1 MPGRL
6 PYGGR
11 IAVRRAGRYPHQEPP
26 CCIFQRH
33 RATPSFTYGMTNRCS
48 ASATSTF
55 RSSFRACRADFQSR
69 PLLHRD
75 NLRHGIEQNTGSCP
89 IRRIF
94 APRQIRYT
102 LYYYVEFRHL
112 TVFALYRM
120 EIYPAQP
127 MGGSPFRQRQR
138 FRNGELLE
146 NIL

>member
-11 IAVRRAGRYPHQEPP
+11 IAVCRAGRYPHQEPP

-33 RATPSFTYGMTNRCS
+33 RATPSFTYGMTNKCS
-48 ASATSTF
+48 ALATSTF
-55 RSSFRACRADFQSR
+55 RSSFSTTS
-69 PLLHRD
+69 LLHRD
-75 NLRHGIEQNTGSCP
+75 NLRHGIEQNTGSYLCHPANLCP
-89 IRRIF
+89 ASDSIYLI
-94 APRQIRYT
+94 
-102 LYYYVEFRHL
+102 LYVEFRHL